1 MTYFLIILDN
11 INASHFSITDREMD
25 EGEIVTENFIS
36 SKDRPVS
43 RNLKFE
49 ANLTSAHKESLIT
62 AFLVVDYRVIFLSSS
77 LNS

>member
-1 MTYFLIILDN
+1 
-11 INASHFSITDREMD
+11 MD